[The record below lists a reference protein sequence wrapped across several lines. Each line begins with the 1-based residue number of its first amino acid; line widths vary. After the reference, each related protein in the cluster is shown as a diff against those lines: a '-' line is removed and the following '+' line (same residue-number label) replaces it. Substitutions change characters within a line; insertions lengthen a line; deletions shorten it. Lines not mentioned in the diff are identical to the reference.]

1 VGEALARPAPRY
13 AALPLDTSDAVRSNE
28 FRAVLARASASR
40 LRAQVFPPSI
50 REPPPPALDLFDLD
64 DHFASERVRLAHL
77 TNKCSE
83 DDLDYY
89 IREAGAV
96 LGVTG
101 SLPPDRRD
109 ARYVLQHVFLQ
120 IVEWKKLNQEPEA
133 MERFRKLNGVSK

>member
-1 VGEALARPAPRY
+1 
-13 AALPLDTSDAVRSNE
+13 
-28 FRAVLARASASR
+28 
-40 LRAQVFPPSI
+40 VFPPSI

-83 DDLDYY
+83 EDLEYY
-89 IREAGAV
+89 ISEAGSV

-101 SLPPDRRD
+101 SLPPERRD
-109 ARYVLQHVFLQ
+109 ARHVLQHIFMQ

-133 MERFRKLNGVSK
+133 MERFRKLNGVSNSN